1 MMGTPGVEGNVVA
14 FGVRTKVASRFSE
27 FENTA

>member
-1 MMGTPGVEGNVVA
+1 VEGNVVA